1 MARHGTKS
9 IVMYTTKE
17 PELQAAFERVHDHMG
32 RTYTQSGILAELV
45 RRKNEEIQAGGTRRD
60 QVAGLR
66 EDITALT
73 ARMLAL
79 EVMFDTLFMELKRGQ
94 HDSDHA

>member
-9 IVMYTTKE
+9 VVMYTTKE
-17 PELQAAFERVHDHMG
+17 PELQLAFERVHDHIG

-45 RRKNEEIQAGGTRRD
+45 RRKDEEIKAGGTRRD
-60 QVAGLR
+60 QIAGMR

-73 ARMLAL
+73 GRVTAR
-79 EVMFDTLFMELKRGQ
+79 ETLIEELVAELKR
-94 HDSDHA
+94 